1 MNLLMVMMI
10 VTVAVPMI
18 MVMTIMGMELSRLLS
33 RQGRIYRQG
42 IFLQQI
48 SDVLICPRCRH
59 LEELGVII
67 DAGHL
72 HVGHIG
78 AVNAAGLR

>member
-48 SDVLICPRCRH
+48 SDVLICPP
-59 LEELGVII
+59 LPPS
-67 DAGHL
+67 
-72 HVGHIG
+72 
-78 AVNAAGLR
+78 